1 MKIRVDMN
9 PYSARLYDTMSK
21 VVESWLR
28 DLFAKVL
35 SGQGIVVSA
44 ETDRMDRVVSET
56 ARRLLADV
64 DELLSH
70 EAWEQRRNPLDL
82 ARSATENV
90 TTELKRLGAGPVSRD
105 EFKERSFP
113 DDVFDIA
120 PATWSDLH
128 PDLHEPGLE
137 WGAWKA
143 AAIMSHR
150 RSIEGRSS

>member
-1 MKIRVDMN
+1 MN
-9 PYSARLYDTMSK
+9 PYSARLYDMMSK

-28 DLFAKVL
+28 DLFARVL

-44 ETDRMDRVVSET
+44 EKDRIDHVVSET

-90 TTELKRLGAGPVSRD
+90 TTELKRLGATPVSRD

-113 DDVFDIA
+113 DDVFDLA

-128 PDLHEPGLE
+128 PNLHEPGLE

>member
-1 MKIRVDMN
+1 MN
-9 PYSARLYDTMSK
+9 PYSARLRDTMAD
-21 VVESWLR
+21 VVHSWLR
-28 DLFAKVL
+28 DVFTTVV
-35 SGQGIVVSA
+35 SRQGIDVST
-44 ETDRMDRVVSET
+44 ETDRIDRVVADT
-56 ARRLLADV
+56 ARRLLADI

-82 ARSATENV
+82 VRAAMENV
-90 TTELKRLGAGPVSRD
+90 TAELKRMGARPVSRD

-113 DDVFDIA
+113 DDVFDLA

-150 RSIEGRSS
+150 RSIEGTSS